1 MAGTKLS
8 LDSSGVLIVGDSTT
22 TLAELSPHSVFTVGG
37 KSFTADGADL
47 VEYAGDASRVSWSVV
62 TALTATRVAVVCVS
76 LSSCEALPMAEL
88 TQVTTSVLRKRAH
101 RTFNA
106 A

>member
-1 MAGTKLS
+1 MAGIKLS
-8 LDSSGVLIVGDSTT
+8 LDSSGVLIVGDATT
-22 TLAELSPHSVFTVGG
+22 TLAELSPHFVFTVGG
-37 KSFTADGADL
+37 KSFTADGAGL
-47 VEYAGDASRVSWSVV
+47 VECGGDASRVSWSV
-62 TALTATRVAVVCVS
+62 AN
-76 LSSCEALPMAEL
+76 AEF